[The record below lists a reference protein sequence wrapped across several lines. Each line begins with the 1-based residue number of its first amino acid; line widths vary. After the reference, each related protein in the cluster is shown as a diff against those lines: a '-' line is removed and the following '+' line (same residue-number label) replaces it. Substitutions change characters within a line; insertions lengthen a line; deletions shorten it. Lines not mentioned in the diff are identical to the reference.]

1 VQGGLNFGNYDA
13 SKHMAKINGRERMAG
28 DVFQKTFGDEG
39 WNQDLLESQ
48 SGSKKVSRD
57 ASLDMVGAQ
66 VAEKEYEKEM
76 AEWNAANGF

>member
-1 VQGGLNFGNYDA
+1 MQGGLNFGNYDA
-13 SKHMAKINGRERMAG
+13 SKHMTKINGRGRMAG

-39 WNQDLLESQ
+39 WNQDLLQSQ